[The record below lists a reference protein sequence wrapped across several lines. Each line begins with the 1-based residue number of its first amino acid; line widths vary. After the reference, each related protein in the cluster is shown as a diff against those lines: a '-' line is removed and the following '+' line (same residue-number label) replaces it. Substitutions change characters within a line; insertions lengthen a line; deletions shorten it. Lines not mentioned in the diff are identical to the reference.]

1 MPSREEFLYNSGIE
15 WQRHDKTGKIQNVRE
30 NMGNSIQQN
39 NTPKLDVEHVTEQ
52 LSEND
57 LNDLCDATDAAIEAG
72 GGFGWV
78 DLPARDIM
86 ESYWRGVITAPTRQ
100 LFIARLDDTI
110 CGTTQIV
117 LPPKNNQAQ
126 GHIVEL
132 TTNFVAPWARGYG
145 LARNLLE
152 AVEKHCID
160 EGYAVV
166 NLDVREHMES
176 AINLYESMGY
186 EQFGLHPYSV
196 RVDDL
201 TIRSRYY
208 YKVIN
213 KDFFK

>member
-1 MPSREEFLYNSGIE
+1 MNSYSKSKPSP
-15 WQRHDKTGKIQNVRE
+15 
-30 NMGNSIQQN
+30 
-39 NTPKLDVEHVTEQ
+39 TPKLDIEYIDEQ

-78 DLPARDIM
+78 DLPARDIL
-86 ESYWRGVITAPTRQ
+86 EAYWRGVVTAPTRQ
-100 LFIARLDDTI
+100 LFVARLDGTI

-145 LARNLLE
+145 LAKLLLE
-152 AVEKHCID
+152 QVEKHCVD
-160 EGYAVV
+160 NGYAVI
-166 NLDVREHMES
+166 NLDVREHKKN
-176 AINLYESMGY
+176 ATQLYETMGY
-186 EQFGLHPYSV
+186 VQFGSHPYSV
-196 RVDDL
+196 RVKDD
-201 TIRSRYY
+201 TQISRYY

-213 KDFFK
+213 KEFFGL